1 MGQILWVVLY
11 LVYNIACVAI
21 KCYNMH
27 NQLMILYNKVSI
39 IMKCTCIKKMAEAL
53 YRFLNYL
60 QI

>member
-27 NQLMILYNKVSI
+27 NQLIILYNKVSI
-39 IMKCTCIKKMAEAL
+39 IMKCTCIKDPILDKD
-53 YRFLNYL
+53 Y
-60 QI
+60 